1 MDNNKIHRVVILV
14 TSCFLVY
21 FSASILSYIYGWKFE
36 AFDKINLVSDIFKKS
51 EEEEQNESGESAIAG
66 KTTEKPAEEAA
77 EEDFDLYKKPE
88 FITNFHK
95 GDSIVA
101 LPILAQKLTELKN
114 TGKGKIR
121 IAYFGDSMI
130 EGDLITQ
137 TLRKLLQ
144 QEFGGQGVG
153 FLPMHSNV
161 AQFRQTARVSGTGWE
176 STNFMT
182 PKAQN
187 MYISGHTFR
196 GAGSGTY
203 QDRTLTN
210 DALPIQKYILY
221 GKTESAEIE
230 IDGVAHTLQGHH
242 LVNRKTLADN
252 TANTL
257 KIKSKT
263 SSLPLF
269 GVGFESE
276 NGIILDNFS
285 FRGITGVE
293 LSKINEEFL
302 KSIQEA
308 NPYDLIVFQY
318 GVNLLFRPKDTN
330 YSHYEKMM
338 QPILSKMRNAFPKT
352 DFLLVSTADRAFR
365 YGGEYKTAI
374 GIPNLI
380 QTQARL
386 AFDNKMAFYNQ
397 FESMGGENSI
407 VRWATQSPP
416 LANKDYIHPN
426 GKGAEVLAEKIYN
439 AIIQDYKKY
448 KRK

>member
-51 EEEEQNESGESAIAG
+51 EEEQNESGESAIAG

-77 EEDFDLYKKPE
+77 EED
-88 FITNFHK
+88 
-95 GDSIVA
+95 
-101 LPILAQKLTELKN
+101 LAQKLTELKN

-203 QDRTLTN
+203 LFKNTFS
-210 DALPIQKYILY
+210 
-221 GKTESAEIE
+221 TER
-230 IDGVAHTLQGHH
+230 Q
-242 LVNRKTLADN
+242 KTL
-252 TANTL
+252 
-257 KIKSKT
+257 K
-263 SSLPLF
+263 
-269 GVGFESE
+269 
-276 NGIILDNFS
+276 
-285 FRGITGVE
+285 
-293 LSKINEEFL
+293 
-302 KSIQEA
+302 
-308 NPYDLIVFQY
+308 
-318 GVNLLFRPKDTN
+318 
-330 YSHYEKMM
+330 
-338 QPILSKMRNAFPKT
+338 
-352 DFLLVSTADRAFR
+352 
-365 YGGEYKTAI
+365 
-374 GIPNLI
+374 
-380 QTQARL
+380 
-386 AFDNKMAFYNQ
+386 
-397 FESMGGENSI
+397 
-407 VRWATQSPP
+407 
-416 LANKDYIHPN
+416 
-426 GKGAEVLAEKIYN
+426 
-439 AIIQDYKKY
+439 
-448 KRK
+448 

>member
-51 EEEEQNESGESAIAG
+51 EEEQNASGESAIAG

-230 IDGVAHTLQGHH
+230 IDGVAHTLG
-242 LVNRKTLADN
+242 
-252 TANTL
+252 
-257 KIKSKT
+257 
-263 SSLPLF
+263 
-269 GVGFESE
+269 
-276 NGIILDNFS
+276 
-285 FRGITGVE
+285 
-293 LSKINEEFL
+293 
-302 KSIQEA
+302 
-308 NPYDLIVFQY
+308 
-318 GVNLLFRPKDTN
+318 
-330 YSHYEKMM
+330 
-338 QPILSKMRNAFPKT
+338 
-352 DFLLVSTADRAFR
+352 
-365 YGGEYKTAI
+365 
-374 GIPNLI
+374 
-380 QTQARL
+380 
-386 AFDNKMAFYNQ
+386 
-397 FESMGGENSI
+397 
-407 VRWATQSPP
+407 
-416 LANKDYIHPN
+416 
-426 GKGAEVLAEKIYN
+426 
-439 AIIQDYKKY
+439 
-448 KRK
+448 